1 MEDHFEGDKSRGRFP
16 QGGEGRCGVRWFVV
30 RWVAREEPIVY
41 PPYQP
46 PSLLLLP
53 PFWRG
58 EGGHYIR
65 AFGKT
70 LTSVLP
76 PPPFQLWLEPGGG

>member
-53 PFWRG
+53 PFG
-58 EGGHYIR
+58 GVKVGTDNEG
-65 AFGKT
+65 
-70 LTSVLP
+70 VLP
-76 PPPFQLWLEPGGG
+76 PSPP